1 METLNLTKTIYGAIN
16 AHDSLNK
23 EFVEFMP
30 KAYTIDDLFD
40 MYNSLFYDI
49 VKEGK
54 IHTHF
59 NIVQKSVKYAGYPTD
74 PRDLDIG
81 DLKNQ
86 IQQIEDDIWSIEN
99 EHPFFKNGL
108 VLENNGNK
116 YYMHSGRRRQINDIG
131 ALQLIKKKL
140 GKKDIPDVEFVIP
153 LSQKCIGGI
162 LAGPPINQISDL
174 NIDLMLINR
183 FDERQFDN

>member
-54 IHTHF
+54 IQATKTYYLKECYED
-59 NIVQKSVKYAGYPTD
+59 N
-74 PRDLDIG
+74 LD
-81 DLKNQ
+81 Q
-86 IQQIEDDIWSIEN
+86 MTTEN
-99 EHPFFKNGL
+99 
-108 VLENNGNK
+108 V
-116 YYMHSGRRRQINDIG
+116 RRNPGIG
-131 ALQLIKKKL
+131 AKL
-140 GKKDIPDVEFVIP
+140 TKEIY
-153 LSQKCIGGI
+153 LTY
-162 LAGPPINQISDL
+162 
-174 NIDLMLINR
+174 
-183 FDERQFDN
+183 